1 MGDLFKGCPANIYF
15 QKQSNNETLMK
26 SDLSIIE
33 DLSKGKRAIST
44 TNSLQIAAYNSFM
57 SAAYILLE
65 RKDIYSAVT
74 EFFHGFS
81 RRNEIINLS
90 RSDVSF
96 LIKNKMRD
104 NLLPITDADSSCVHL
119 EKYIKLCTDSF
130 SLSSIQENLPD
141 GSYYTISEMS
151 VAQEISK
158 QKKQTIEEFKAEH
171 DRLTAKDELVSV
183 WLSTSETKKK
193 FTTVS
198 FYTGLAMKPDG
209 IPAYQAF
216 AITVPGTVDDLRNI
230 LEKATTFSDSL
241 PLSSNKI
248 NESFIIENH
257 LTEESFTPEDLK
269 VLNEDFI
276 DNLDPDEV
284 PTETVKAREQKDR
297 EDYDYAVGIAF
308 DERVYDMKVVKE
320 RLLRVLDNMTY
331 LTDYSEPVI
340 NSETYP

>member
-1 MGDLFKGCPANIYF
+1 
-15 QKQSNNETLMK
+15 MK

-33 DLSKGKRAIST
+33 DLSKGKRSIST

-130 SLSSIQENLPD
+130 SLPSIQENLPD

-198 FYTGLAMKPDG
+198 FYTGLTMKPDG
-209 IPAYQAF
+209 IPAY
-216 AITVPGTVDDLRNI
+216 
-230 LEKATTFSDSL
+230 
-241 PLSSNKI
+241 
-248 NESFIIENH
+248 
-257 LTEESFTPEDLK
+257 
-269 VLNEDFI
+269 
-276 DNLDPDEV
+276 
-284 PTETVKAREQKDR
+284 
-297 EDYDYAVGIAF
+297 
-308 DERVYDMKVVKE
+308 
-320 RLLRVLDNMTY
+320 
-331 LTDYSEPVI
+331 
-340 NSETYP
+340 